1 LTIEVI
7 ALKNG
12 KVTSISAL
20 TKMGRSVSEAITR
33 ADWRTSMRN
42 SAAPTALPSTRNTNL
57 TGLSSAGGNVVTS
70 AGLGSSML
78 TASSTARIERRRAAG
93 ATLRIY
99 QIQPMAGR
107 TEFRFD
113 LECPDP
119 NININ
124 ETVRLRDEFKR
135 DVYVTEVLKNIETA
149 WFRDGRARDRFMLGL
164 RSLGEDMARALLP
177 ERLRRALWA
186 NRHRI
191 AAVQV
196 LSEDTSIPWELMF
209 LSDPDAMEVDGEG
222 FLAEYGM
229 IRWLHDTPWPPRQ
242 LFFRSGRVRY
252 VVPAYP
258 VEDYVLPDAEK
269 ERQELQ
275 RMFPGATALET
286 ESVALASQLRRPG
299 PIDVLHVSG
308 HGDSSSTA
316 VISANLLMAGRIA
329 PDGRYEEDPLADS
342 VVRNQLAFDPT
353 SHPLV
358 FLNCCRAGR
367 TGNAIAGI
375 GGFAGAFLKPTSGR
389 GAGAFVGAQWSVG
402 DNTALSFATS
412 FYQALL
418 DGKTLVDATRAARGA
433 AKSAGELSW
442 LAYTVYGDPL
452 AVRADAS

>member
-1 LTIEVI
+1 MPPQPALGSRTRVEVIMSRKPIDLAISATSAVTGPVPTAAALALTIEVI

-12 KVTSISAL
+12 KVLDPNPAEVTTFPPADDNPVKFVFRVDGNAVGAAEFLIEVRQSARVIASL
-20 TKMGRSVSEAITR
+20 TLRPIFVNAEIE
-33 ADWRTSMRN
+33 
-42 SAAPTALPSTRNTNL
+42 
-57 TGLSSAGGNVVTS
+57 V
-70 AGLGSSML
+70 L

-222 FLAEYGM
+222 FLAEYGV
-229 IRWLHDTPWPPRQ
+229 IRWLHDTAWPPRQ
-242 LFFRSGRVRY
+242 LFFRSDRVRY

-258 VEDYVLPDAEK
+258 VDDYVLPDAEK

-275 RMFPGATALET
+275 QMFPGATALEAEFGRAGVT
-286 ESVALASQLRRPG
+286 AATPG
-299 PIDVLHVSG
+299 PDRCPACQQPRRFLDNG
-308 HGDSSSTA
+308 GDQRSSA
-316 VISANLLMAGRIA
+316 DGW
-329 PDGRYEEDPLADS
+329 PD
-342 VVRNQLAFDPT
+342 
-353 SHPLV
+353 
-358 FLNCCRAGR
+358 RA
-367 TGNAIAGI
+367 
-375 GGFAGAFLKPTSGR
+375 
-389 GAGAFVGAQWSVG
+389 
-402 DNTALSFATS
+402 
-412 FYQALL
+412 
-418 DGKTLVDATRAARGA
+418 
-433 AKSAGELSW
+433 
-442 LAYTVYGDPL
+442 
-452 AVRADAS
+452 